1 MQSVA
6 RTRGQVVS
14 TPEGALPWAAVVRR
28 RSDVVR
34 FEPCE
39 SREAADRKL
48 ARLLDEVRSDWG

>member
-1 MQSVA
+1 
-6 RTRGQVVS
+6 VS